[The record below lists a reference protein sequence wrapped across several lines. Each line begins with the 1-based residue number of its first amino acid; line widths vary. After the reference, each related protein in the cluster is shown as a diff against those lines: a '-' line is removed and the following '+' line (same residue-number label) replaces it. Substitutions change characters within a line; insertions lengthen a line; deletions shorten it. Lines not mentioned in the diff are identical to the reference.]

1 MLDGKAYFGAFPDE
15 DPARPRSLLQSPQLI
30 ASLRALERELR
41 PYIAASQ
48 SPVDI
53 NAEEPPAS

>member
-15 DPARPRSLLQSPQLI
+15 DPARPRSLLQSQQLI
-30 ASLRALERELR
+30 ASLRAIERELR
-41 PYIAASQ
+41 PYIASH

>member
-15 DPARPRSLLQSPQLI
+15 DPERPRSLLHSPQLI

-41 PYIAASQ
+41 PYIASQ
-48 SPVDI
+48 SPLDI
-53 NAEEPPAS
+53 NADEPPAS